1 MCFAFLG
8 LGAKGR
14 LATEKREMTFAPLS
28 RSPDYTFPPGT
39 FDVRGWEVRTMVD
52 GGVVGR
58 VDDIL
63 LDERGR
69 PRYLDIGLERARKH
83 VLLPIGQGRVDEHED
98 VVWVPG
104 MTAEQLEAIPEYTH
118 DVATLTREY
127 EMRLDEAYAPAYSSE
142 RYRGGQVYGP
152 GPRVVAEG
160 RGAERRLAALDE
172 LPQYKV
178 AEGDPDPRGWEVVA
192 GDGEVVGRVAEL
204 IVDTAALKVRY
215 LDCDV
220 DEAALG
226 LEEEDRH
233 VLIPIGYARLNEE
246 AKQVITDVVTS
257 DDIARLPRYEGLPL
271 SRDHEDRLYGVFTGK
286 ERTGGEEPEEPRFN
300 YTRFYSPRAQVH

>member
-1 MCFAFLG
+1 
-8 LGAKGR
+8 
-14 LATEKREMTFAPLS
+14 
-28 RSPDYTFPPGT
+28 
-39 FDVRGWEVRTMVD
+39 MVD

-83 VLLPIGQGRVDEHED
+83 VLLPIGQGRVDEQED

-104 MTAEQLEAIPEYTH
+104 MTAEQLEAAPEYTH
-118 DVATLTREY
+118 DVATITREY
-127 EMRLDEAYAPAYSSE
+127 EMRLDEAYAGE
-142 RYRGGQVYGP
+142 QYRGRPVYGP
-152 GPRVVAEG
+152 EPRVVAEG
-160 RGAERRLAALDE
+160 RGAERRLAALGE
-172 LPQYKV
+172 LPHYKV

-192 GDGEVVGRVAEL
+192 GDGKVVGKVAEL

-215 LDCDV
+215 LDCDI

-246 AKQVITDVVTS
+246 EKQVITDVVTS
-257 DDIARLPRYEGLPL
+257 EEIARLPRYEGLPL
-271 SRDHEDRLYGVFTGK
+271 SREYEDRLYAAFTG
-286 ERTGGEEPEEPRFN
+286 GAEPHEHPRFN
-300 YTRFYSPRAQVH
+300 YTQFYGPRAQTH